1 MDHVRELWTRQWPEL
16 DTRPVAVVA
25 RVGRLARYF
34 DHGLDGLFAEH
45 GLRRESWDALASLR
59 RVGPP
64 YRLSPT
70 ELYRGLMRTS
80 GAVTN
85 RLHRL
90 EQDGLIRRVPDPSDR
105 RGMLV
110 ELTAKGKQ
118 LVDRI
123 APVHVANE
131 RTMMSALTPAEQ
143 RRLADLL
150 RKLLLSFEEEQ
161 GPPPAAA

>member
-34 DHGLDGLFAEH
+34 DHGLDRLFAEH

-59 RVGPP
+59 RAGPP

-110 ELTAKGKQ
+110 ELTAKGKE
-118 LVDRI
+118 LVDRM
-123 APVHVANE
+123 APAHVGNE
-131 RTMMSALTPAEQ
+131 RAMLAALTPAEQ

-150 RKLLLSFEEEQ
+150 RKLLLSFEAEQ
-161 GPPPAAA
+161 GPPPASA